1 VSGLSTPLVGLAF
14 AAAAIATWVAGIG
27 LSRTTD
33 ELDHR
38 LGLGEALGGMVLLAV
53 AGTLPEIAI
62 VVSACAAGNLGL
74 AAGNV
79 IGGIAIQ
86 TMVLAIC
93 DAAASPVEPLTFL
106 VGSLV
111 PVLEG
116 LAVVAVLA
124 ETLMG
129 ALLPAGDA
137 LGPVSPASIAI
148 VVTWL
153 GLVYVLN
160 RVRQDPAWTVS
171 MPGSRP
177 GRPHRRTRA
186 AHHPAPHARRST
198 AQVAAMFGAA
208 CIVTLAAGVV
218 LESGGSVLADRGG
231 INGVV
236 FGATVLSLASALPE
250 ISSGIAAVRLGDH
263 QLAMGD
269 VFGGNSFQVCL
280 FLVADLIAG
289 KAVLPTVGA
298 LNSWLGGL
306 AIALTTVYLVGVI
319 ARPTRCRLRLGPDSA
334 IAIGLFALGI
344 IGLTRIS

>member
-1 VSGLSTPLVGLAF
+1 M
-14 AAAAIATWVAGIG
+14 G

-38 LGLGEALGGMVLLAV
+38 LDLGEALGGMVLLAV

-62 VVSACAAGNLGL
+62 TVSACAAGNLGL
-74 AAGNV
+74 AAGNL

-93 DAAASPVEPLTFL
+93 DVAASPDRPLTFL

-116 LAVVAVLA
+116 LAVVLVLA
-124 ETLMG
+124 ETLLG

-137 LGPVSPASIAI
+137 LGPVSPASLAI

-153 GLVYVLN
+153 GLVWVLN
-160 RVRQDPAWTVS
+160 RVRRAPQWSTSA
-171 MPGSRP
+171 PGSQP
-177 GRPHRRTRA
+177 GRAHRRVRA
-186 AHHPAPHARRST
+186 AHHPKPHAHRST
-198 AQVAAMFGAA
+198 AQVAGLFGIA
-208 CIVTLAAGVV
+208 CAVTLVAGVV

-263 QLAMGD
+263 QLAIGD
-269 VFGGNSFQVCL
+269 VFGGNSFQLCL
-280 FLVADLIAG
+280 FLLADLIAG
-289 KAVLPTVGA
+289 KAVLPTAGV
-298 LNSWLGGL
+298 LNSWLGALG
-306 AIALTTVYLVGVI
+306 IALTSVYLIGLI
-319 ARPTRCRLRLGPDSA
+319 SRPVRCRARLGPDSIVA
-334 IAIGLFALGI
+334 LVAFAVGI
-344 IGLTRIS
+344 LGLTRIA